1 MYVFVYVYIHIYIY
15 IYIYIFAWRRSLA
28 GGRGAGHRSPCD
40 SNLASTS
47 DDCSFPQLFFDFFL
61 GKFDPVKRYILC
73 VESGGEDAEEGGER
87 GGEG

>member
-15 IYIYIFAWRRSLA
+15 IYIYSRGVGASQ
-28 GGRGAGHRSPCD
+28 GVGGAGHHSPCD

-47 DDCSFPQLFFDFFL
+47 DDCSFPPLFFDFFL